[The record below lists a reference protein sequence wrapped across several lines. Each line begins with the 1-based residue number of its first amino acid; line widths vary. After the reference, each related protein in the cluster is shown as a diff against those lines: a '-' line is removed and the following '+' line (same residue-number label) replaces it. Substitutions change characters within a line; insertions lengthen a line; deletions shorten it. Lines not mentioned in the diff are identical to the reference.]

1 MLSTILYSY
10 LNSPVDC
17 QNRLRGEVG
26 IPSVRNTLMAAT
38 ILVTSGDNVLPPNED
53 YLPKLC
59 DHILESLTDPLT
71 TIIAVQCVRSLVM
84 SSPKTACDQEIIRY
98 FLPKLITFVTTP
110 SDDNAAAKP
119 AVCTILTGFVRTLF
133 GEQVQIAMTLFVPML
148 LERAR
153 VEKSLTV
160 GKETATRL
168 LELAQAEQVA
178 FKNVVANLATQQRV
192 FMEEV
197 LRSNVSASVEK
208 KVESVQPSIAL
219 KMNFD

>member
-1 MLSTILYSY
+1 
-10 LNSPVDC
+10 
-17 QNRLRGEVG
+17 
-26 IPSVRNTLMAAT
+26 MAAT
-38 ILVTSGDNVLPPNED
+38 ILVTSGDNVLPPNEA

-59 DHILESLTDPLT
+59 DHILESLAGPLT
-71 TIIAVQCVRSLVM
+71 TTIAVQCVRSLVM

-110 SDDNAAAKP
+110 SDDNATAKP

-153 VEKSLTV
+153 VEKSPTV

-178 FKNVVANLATQQRV
+178 FKNVVANLAAQQRI

-208 KVESVQPSIAL
+208 KAESVQPSIAL
-219 KMNFD
+219 KMNFG